1 MARKRGGSR
10 AAVRVVGTAAL
21 GWALGLAACGGEQS
35 DPPSRAE
42 GEAEIEEA
50 EIEEAEI
57 ALVGQLEVGRQLYDE
72 ETFGGNG
79 RTCLTCHTKRT
90 GTLSPEQ
97 VEEVFDEDPQAP
109 LFLHDGSDNFLG
121 TGTSR
126 ILKDATILVRRG
138 LPEGVELAGDPGTRA
153 IVVRR
158 GIPTTINTPALD
170 PVLMLDGRG
179 ASLTGQAN
187 GAIRGHAQ
195 ATIFPTTE
203 QLDAIATFE
212 KKGRRFFS
220 SGALF
225 DFSKGGPAPA
235 LPKGTTPAQKR
246 GRKWFAGAPASSAL
260 SSASP
265 RDGLCATCHSGAM
278 MNETSAALAQ
288 IQAPPFFLQGSTRFQ
303 SVLVSEMNEAQN
315 PVFDFVIH
323 RPDGTT
329 VTASSPDPGRALV
342 TGTFVTT
349 PFGLQALFKIP
360 PLWGVKKTGPYFHD
374 NSART
379 LADVVDHYARFFET
393 VTAAGIDGDPPLIM
407 TAQDRADL
415 VAYLKLL

>member
-1 MARKRGGSR
+1 M
-10 AAVRVVGTAAL
+10 AVRVVGTAAL
-21 GWALGLAACGGEQS
+21 GWALGLAACSGEPGDSSGQ
-35 DPPSRAE
+35 AG

-50 EIEEAEI
+50 EIEEAEL
-57 ALVGQLEVGRQLYDE
+57 ALFGQLEVGRQLYDE

-79 RTCLTCHTKRT
+79 RTCLTCHTKRS

-97 VEEVFDEDPQAP
+97 VEDVFDHDPQDP
-109 LFLHDGSDNFLG
+109 LFAHDGSDNFLG
-121 TGTSR
+121 AGTSR
-126 ILKDATILVRRG
+126 IRKDATILVRRG

-158 GIPTTINTPALD
+158 GVPTTINTPALD

-195 ATIFPTTE
+195 ATIFPNE
-203 QLDAIATFE
+203 DQLEAIADFE

-220 SGALF
+220 SSALF
-225 DFSKGGPAPA
+225 GFAEGGPAPA
-235 LPKGTTPAQKR
+235 LPSGITPAQKR
-246 GRKWFAGAPASSAL
+246 GKKWFVGAPAGSSL
-260 SSASP
+260 TSASP
-265 RDGLCATCHSGAM
+265 RDGLCACCHSGPM

-288 IQAPPFFLQGSTRFQ
+288 IQAPSFVLQGSARFQ

-315 PVFDFVIH
+315 PVFDFLIR

-342 TGTFVTT
+342 TGAFVTT

-360 PLWGVKKTGPYFHD
+360 PLWGVRKTAPYFHD

-379 LADVVDHYARFFET
+379 LAEVVDHYSRFFAT
-393 VTAAGIDGDPPLIM
+393 VTAATIDGDPPLIM
-407 TAQDRADL
+407 TAQDKADL